1 MSRLCI
7 FPAPGA
13 VDCTLASRRSASPRS
28 HHTTLQGAWGI
39 RHECRYLTRKT
50 STGDEHVSNELK
62 DLRAELGVSSSLI
75 LLIGAH
81 QGSWTNVQLLIP
93 HSEHYFDQ
101 TARVFAV

>member
-1 MSRLCI
+1 
-7 FPAPGA
+7 
-13 VDCTLASRRSASPRS
+13 
-28 HHTTLQGAWGI
+28 
-39 RHECRYLTRKT
+39 
-50 STGDEHVSNELK
+50 VSNELK